1 MPIPGLGFAPVVS
14 RFAFAGEVGAVSN
27 VLVDDQAFYVCKL
40 ESRTPPSV
48 KALDEVKDSITQTL
62 VRNRKVEAATRKA
75 QAFRRSAAVPEVK
88 FEDIAKQYD
97 HTVERTDSFT
107 VSQPVAGQGPGS
119 PFALAALG
127 TPPGVV
133 SSPIESGNAVFVIRV
148 DGRKDSNEATFQ
160 ARVPQLRDQI
170 YQRKV
175 QAYVAYWYQ
184 KLHDE
189 SRIEDFREAM

>member
-1 MPIPGLGFAPVVS
+1 
-14 RFAFAGEVGAVSN
+14 
-27 VLVDDQAFYVCKL
+27 
-40 ESRTPPSV
+40 
-48 KALDEVKDSITQTL
+48 
-62 VRNRKVEAATRKA
+62 
-75 QAFRRSAAVPEVK
+75 
-88 FEDIAKQYD
+88 
-97 HTVERTDSFT
+97 
-107 VSQPVAGQGPGS
+107 
-119 PFALAALG
+119 
-127 TPPGVV
+127 
-133 SSPIESGNAVFVIRV
+133 VIRV